1 MKIAQTRSFKGK
13 IVKENFLPSGNIL
26 HIDLS
31 VVNHWCLLSSLLIG
45 RIQIGVI
52 DKFVILMLL
61 FLIILIGLLLIN
73 IER

>member
-13 IVKENFLPSGNIL
+13 IVKENFLPSGKIL

-31 VVNHWCLLSSLLIG
+31 VVNHWCLLSNLLIR

-52 DKFVILMLL
+52 DEVCNPYS
-61 FLIILIGLLLIN
+61 IISDNPYWIFAD
-73 IER
+73 